1 MRAALVL
8 FFLTVLGPAWAQA
21 PSPWHG
27 LRPAESI
34 GADLELVDQHG
45 RPFRL
50 SASGRPLALVA
61 FGYTHCPDICPDTLG
76 LLQRITAAIPERARP
91 ARVFV
96 TLDPQRDTPA
106 VLREFLDWF
115 DAGITGLTGEPQAVE
130 AAAAAFRVGLE
141 RAPDGAIAHSAY
153 LYLTDA
159 QGRVLLMYP
168 FGTAAEAVLDDIE
181 ALYARAARPR

>member
-1 MRAALVL
+1 MGPGAFSLARAAPR
-8 FFLTVLGPAWAQA
+8 GI
-21 PSPWHG
+21 H
-27 LRPAESI
+27 R
-34 GADLELVDQHG
+34 
-45 RPFRL
+45 RR
-50 SASGRPLALVA
+50 SGTR
-61 FGYTHCPDICPDTLG
+61 
-76 LLQRITAAIPERARP
+76 RSITAAIPERARP

-96 TLDPQRDTPA
+96 TLDPQRDTQ
-106 VLREFLDWF
+106 FLDWF